1 MKKHVFTMAAAL
13 ALGTALPL
21 AADTKGVTDDS
32 VIIGGAHD
40 LSGIFAPFSVPAVK
54 GAQHYFHQVN
64 AAGGVHGRKIE
75 YVVEDHGYQIP
86 KAMQAANKLINR
98 NGVFST
104 MLNLGTP
111 HNIAMFKMMDP
122 KGIPNTSP
130 LSAARQMAEPL
141 SPTKF
146 AGTPAYYDQVT
157 AQLGYLIEEEGRD
170 GFCAMI
176 LPTDFG
182 EEIREGMHEELEARG
197 LPFLAESSHKPDE
210 KDFAGALGKL
220 HKEGCKTIG
229 LALGVSQAITAVV
242 TADKMGL
249 KDMSFF
255 FTSAGFLPVTAG
267 ALGQQGVTLTVYAGA
282 GYPDVTQ
289 RMDVPEVRAWADDF
303 TAKTGDKPEIAA
315 MLGYS
320 AALTVVKALEAAGPD
335 LTHESFIKGMESLNY
350 FDTVGGFHV
359 DYGPEDHVGG
369 EDIFISEVAG
379 GKWDLIG
386 TVEGD

>member
-1 MKKHVFTMAAAL
+1 MKTTLTAAAF
-13 ALGTALPL
+13 ALCAAPL
-21 AADTKGVTDDS
+21 AADTMGVTADS
-32 VIIGGAHD
+32 VTFGGAHD

-54 GAQHYFHQVN
+54 GAQHYFDQVN

-86 KAMQAANKLINR
+86 KALQSANKLINR
-98 NGVFST
+98 NGVFAM

-122 KGIPNTSP
+122 KGIPNLSP
-130 LSAARQMAEPL
+130 LSAARQMVEPHA
-141 SPTKF
+141 PTKF
-146 AGTPAYYDQVT
+146 AGTPAYYDQVRT
-157 AQLGYLIEEEGRD
+157 TVGYLVEEQGKD

-182 EEIREGMHEELEARG
+182 EEIRDGMKEELAARG
-197 LPFLAESSHKPDE
+197 LTYISESAHKPDE

-220 HKEGCKTIG
+220 REDGCRTIG

-242 TADKMGL
+242 TADKMGM
-249 KDMSFF
+249 KDMTFF

-267 ALGQQGVTLTVYAGA
+267 ALGQQGVTLEVYAGA

-289 RMDVPEVRAWADDF
+289 RMDEPEVKAWAEDF
-303 TAKTGDKPEIAA
+303 EAATGEKPEIAA

-320 AALTVVKALEAAGPD
+320 AALTAVKALEAAGPD
-335 LTHESFIKGMESLNY
+335 LTHESFVAAIETLNY
-350 FDTVGGFHV
+350 EDKVGGFHV
-359 DYGPEDHVGG
+359 DYTNTDHVGG
-369 EDIFISEVAG
+369 DAIFISRAAG
-379 GKWDLIG
+379 GKWDLIATLG
-386 TVEGD
+386 E